1 MAKSPKISASHE
13 PGGLIVHISGLLPS
27 LSPAEQRVA
36 RLVVS
41 DPAAAARRTITDL
54 ATAAETSEATVIRFC
69 RSVGM
74 DGYPQLRIRLAA
86 EAARRIEPPDARV
99 VGGDIPPGAD
109 LAQIIATIAFNDARA
124 VEETAEQLDPA
135 VCEQVVEAISGAGRI
150 DIYGAG
156 ASGFVASDF
165 QQKLHRIGRIAF
177 YFPDVHTALTSAALL
192 GRGDV
197 AIGIS
202 HTGTTSDVI
211 EVLEQ
216 ARTRGAATVALTN
229 FPRSPITDVADFVL
243 TTAARETTYR
253 SGATASRL
261 AQLTVVD
268 CLFVGVAAR
277 NRARARK
284 ALEVDR
290 RGGPVAPGGCQPE
303 AGMTA
308 GAEMPAPPARPTV
321 RVGAPTERRNPL
333 SVDLDLMSTR
343 DVLTVINEADRR
355 VPAAVAAV
363 LDEIAT
369 TVDLAVEA
377 LRGGHRVHYFGA
389 GTSGRLGVL
398 DAAELAPTFNSPRH
412 WFCAHLA
419 GGPDAMWRAVEDA
432 EDDDRG
438 GAVEGGQLCT
448 RRGPGGWSGGQR
460 THAVRPRGACRSPR
474 QGRFDRAALRQ
485 SGGGGRPVGRRV
497 HRGGHRTRGGH
508 RVDSDEGGH
517 RAEVGAQHV
526 LDGRHGA
533 PGAGLLEPHD
543 RYGGHQREAPGTND
557 LDPGRGHRLL
567 RGARPAGPH
576 PGRRGPEDRARLPL
590 SRAPR
595 STPPGP
601 RWPARPTR
609 SAARSPCSP

>member
-36 RLVVS
+36 RLVVA

-86 EAARRIEPPDARV
+86 EAARRVEPPDARV

-135 VCEQVVEAISGAGRI
+135 ACEQVVEAIAGAGRI

-216 ARTRGAATVALTN
+216 ARTRGAVTVALTN
-229 FPRSPITDVADFVL
+229 FPRSPITEVADFVL

-277 NRARARK
+277 NRSRARK
-284 ALEVDR
+284 ALE
-290 RGGPVAPGGCQPE
+290 ATAE
-303 AGMTA
+303 A
-308 GAEMPAPPARPTV
+308 V
-321 RVGAPTERRNPL
+321 LSHRVGANRR
-333 SVDLDLMSTR
+333 
-343 DVLTVINEADRR
+343 
-355 VPAAVAAV
+355 
-363 LDEIAT
+363 
-369 TVDLAVEA
+369 
-377 LRGGHRVHYFGA
+377 
-389 GTSGRLGVL
+389 
-398 DAAELAPTFNSPRH
+398 
-412 WFCAHLA
+412 
-419 GGPDAMWRAVEDA
+419 RA
-432 EDDDRG
+432 
-438 GAVEGGQLCT
+438 
-448 RRGPGGWSGGQR
+448 
-460 THAVRPRGACRSPR
+460 
-474 QGRFDRAALRQ
+474 
-485 SGGGGRPVGRRV
+485 
-497 HRGGHRTRGGH
+497 
-508 RVDSDEGGH
+508 
-517 RAEVGAQHV
+517 
-526 LDGRHGA
+526 
-533 PGAGLLEPHD
+533 
-543 RYGGHQREAPGTND
+543 
-557 LDPGRGHRLL
+557 
-567 RGARPAGPH
+567 
-576 PGRRGPEDRARLPL
+576 
-590 SRAPR
+590 
-595 STPPGP
+595 
-601 RWPARPTR
+601 
-609 SAARSPCSP
+609 

>member
-135 VCEQVVEAISGAGRI
+135 VCEQVVEAINGAGRI

-216 ARTRGAATVALTN
+216 ARTRGAVTVALTN
-229 FPRSPITDVADFVL
+229 FPRSPITEVADFVL

-277 NRARARK
+277 NRSKARK
-284 ALEVDR
+284 ALE
-290 RGGPVAPGGCQPE
+290 ATAE
-303 AGMTA
+303 A
-308 GAEMPAPPARPTV
+308 V
-321 RVGAPTERRNPL
+321 QSHRVGANRR
-333 SVDLDLMSTR
+333 
-343 DVLTVINEADRR
+343 
-355 VPAAVAAV
+355 
-363 LDEIAT
+363 
-369 TVDLAVEA
+369 
-377 LRGGHRVHYFGA
+377 
-389 GTSGRLGVL
+389 
-398 DAAELAPTFNSPRH
+398 
-412 WFCAHLA
+412 
-419 GGPDAMWRAVEDA
+419 RA
-432 EDDDRG
+432 
-438 GAVEGGQLCT
+438 
-448 RRGPGGWSGGQR
+448 
-460 THAVRPRGACRSPR
+460 
-474 QGRFDRAALRQ
+474 
-485 SGGGGRPVGRRV
+485 
-497 HRGGHRTRGGH
+497 
-508 RVDSDEGGH
+508 
-517 RAEVGAQHV
+517 
-526 LDGRHGA
+526 
-533 PGAGLLEPHD
+533 
-543 RYGGHQREAPGTND
+543 
-557 LDPGRGHRLL
+557 
-567 RGARPAGPH
+567 
-576 PGRRGPEDRARLPL
+576 
-590 SRAPR
+590 
-595 STPPGP
+595 
-601 RWPARPTR
+601 
-609 SAARSPCSP
+609 

>member
-1 MAKSPKISASHE
+1 MAKSPKLSASHE

-86 EAARRIEPPDARV
+86 EAARRVEPPDARV

-135 VCEQVVEAISGAGRI
+135 ICEQVVEAIAGAGRI

-216 ARTRGAATVALTN
+216 ARTRGASTVALTN
-229 FPRSPITDVADFVL
+229 FPRSPITEVADFVL

-277 NRARARK
+277 NRSRARK
-284 ALEVDR
+284 ALE
-290 RGGPVAPGGCQPE
+290 ATAE
-303 AGMTA
+303 A
-308 GAEMPAPPARPTV
+308 V
-321 RVGAPTERRNPL
+321 QSHRVGASRR
-333 SVDLDLMSTR
+333 
-343 DVLTVINEADRR
+343 
-355 VPAAVAAV
+355 
-363 LDEIAT
+363 
-369 TVDLAVEA
+369 
-377 LRGGHRVHYFGA
+377 
-389 GTSGRLGVL
+389 
-398 DAAELAPTFNSPRH
+398 
-412 WFCAHLA
+412 
-419 GGPDAMWRAVEDA
+419 RA
-432 EDDDRG
+432 
-438 GAVEGGQLCT
+438 
-448 RRGPGGWSGGQR
+448 
-460 THAVRPRGACRSPR
+460 
-474 QGRFDRAALRQ
+474 
-485 SGGGGRPVGRRV
+485 
-497 HRGGHRTRGGH
+497 
-508 RVDSDEGGH
+508 
-517 RAEVGAQHV
+517 
-526 LDGRHGA
+526 
-533 PGAGLLEPHD
+533 
-543 RYGGHQREAPGTND
+543 
-557 LDPGRGHRLL
+557 
-567 RGARPAGPH
+567 
-576 PGRRGPEDRARLPL
+576 
-590 SRAPR
+590 
-595 STPPGP
+595 
-601 RWPARPTR
+601 
-609 SAARSPCSP
+609 